1 MVVEDTDVITTLHK
15 AIIDLKN
22 QHKIEVAL
30 KEEKYETEM
39 SRVTKTYEGKL
50 SSGFVIQGR

>member
-30 KEEKYETEM
+30 KEEKY
-39 SRVTKTYEGKL
+39 
-50 SSGFVIQGR
+50 